1 MHALARVLGVRGGT
15 LPAAAPRSLR
25 ALGGLCQEDGA
36 ALEGS
41 PRCPESC
48 PAPCPG
54 GALGFGSCSGWGG
67 QQVRA
72 GRGGTWDLALRGC
85 PGLLV
90 DLVWTQEEDQA
101 GRGGALQAQAPGP
114 DFREQGAQG
123 VSWDAP
129 AGSVSPEG
137 LLPHFAALRGRGWPA
152 VLAP

>member
-101 GRGGALQAQAPGP
+101 GRGVPSRPKPRGQTSGSRELRVCPGTRLLVLFLLRGCCP
-114 DFREQGAQG
+114 T
-123 VSWDAP
+123 
-129 AGSVSPEG
+129 
-137 LLPHFAALRGRGWPA
+137 LLP
-152 VLAP
+152 